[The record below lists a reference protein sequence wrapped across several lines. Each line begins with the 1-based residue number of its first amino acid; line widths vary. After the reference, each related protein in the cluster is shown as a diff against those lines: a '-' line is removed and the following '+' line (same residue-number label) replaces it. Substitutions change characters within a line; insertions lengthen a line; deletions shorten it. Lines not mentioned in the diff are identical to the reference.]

1 MDKKDIFKH
10 LKVHYNY
17 VVDKKYNIL
26 FIALQGSQNYNLD
39 DENSDVDSI
48 AVVLPNYDD
57 IVLGNVI
64 KSTTLI
70 LPNNEHIDIIDI
82 RSLLEQWKKQNTHF
96 LQILFT
102 DYKILNKQYKEHI
115 DIFFKM
121 NEDIVNINKYRLYK
135 NILGIATSCY
145 NLFLK
150 NINNPNHLYKGKPL
164 SHLIRLNVLWDNL
177 YFKHFKYKDAI
188 KQFPDP
194 LKELIINI
202 KRERIS
208 YEDAIKYNQQYIS
221 KINNNIIDKECDLN
235 NNDTINNMYYVLKTI
250 INEFV
255 KNTLDIK
262 FKKLDLTSYKD
273 IYVTSDT
280 HFGHINILKYEDRN
294 LYMNVNTIEEHDAKL
309 IENWNSIVTNKDLVI
324 ILGDFSFYKAVQTMN
339 ILDQLNGDKLL
350 IEGNHDCIYL
360 ENKIFD
366 KMKFVGIY
374 DYLEI
379 SYKKQKIC
387 LMHYPIMDFKH
398 MHKETNPYILIHGHI
413 HKMFC
418 NLPKHAF
425 NAGVDVNNY
434 YPVKLEKAIEKA
446 LDNKQGRFNVCN
458 TL

>member
-39 DENSDVDSI
+39 DENSNVDSI

-82 RSLLEQWKKQNTHF
+82 RNIIEQWKNQNTHF

-121 NEDIVNINKYRLYK
+121 NEDI
-135 NILGIATSCY
+135 A
-145 NLFLK
+145 
-150 NINNPNHLYKGKPL
+150 
-164 SHLIRLNVLWDNL
+164 
-177 YFKHFKYKDAI
+177 
-188 KQFPDP
+188 
-194 LKELIINI
+194 
-202 KRERIS
+202 
-208 YEDAIKYNQQYIS
+208 
-221 KINNNIIDKECDLN
+221 KINNDIMSKECDLN
-235 NNDTINNMYYVLKTI
+235 NNDIINNMYYVLKTI
-250 INEFV
+250 INKFV
-255 KNTLDIK
+255 KNALDIK

-309 IENWNSIVTNKDLVI
+309 IENWNNIVTNKDLVI
-324 ILGDFSFYKAVQTMN
+324 ILGDFSFYKAIQTMN

-350 IEGNHDCIYL
+350 IKGNHDCIYL

-366 KMKFVGIY
+366 KMKFIGIY

-398 MHKETNPYILIHGHI
+398 MHKEVNPYILIHGHI

-446 LDNKQGRFNVCN
+446 LDNKHGRFNVCN